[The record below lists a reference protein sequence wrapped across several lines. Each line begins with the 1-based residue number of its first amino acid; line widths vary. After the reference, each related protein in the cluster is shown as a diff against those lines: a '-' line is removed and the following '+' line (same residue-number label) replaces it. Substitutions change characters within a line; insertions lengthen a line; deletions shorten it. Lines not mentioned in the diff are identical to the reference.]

1 MPDVNQQSSPRPSF
15 RPSLA
20 RAAAAGA
27 LVSALAGGS
36 NARAQDASF
45 GCKVLLCAAATAPG
59 WTGIPY
65 CVPVMQQ
72 LIRQVGRGGAWP
84 VCLEGQVASPPAAPA
99 SQPVGSGP
107 ETTSAPEFMTGQN

>member
-1 MPDVNQQSSPRPSF
+1 MLDVNQQSPARPSF

-20 RAAAAGA
+20 RAAAAVA
-27 LVSALAGGS
+27 FVSALAGGS
-36 NARAQDASF
+36 NAQAQDASF
-45 GCKVLLCAAATAPG
+45 GCKVLLCAAASAPG

-84 VCLEGQVASPPAAPA
+84 VCLEGQAASPSSAPSAAGA
-99 SQPVGSGP
+99 P
-107 ETTSAPEFMTGQN
+107 ETAPSLDVTAGRD

>member
-1 MPDVNQQSSPRPSF
+1 MLDVNQQSRPARRSC
-15 RPSLA
+15 LA
-20 RAAAAGA
+20 RGAGAIA
-27 LVSALAGGS
+27 LVSVLVGPPGAK
-36 NARAQDASF
+36 AQDASF

-84 VCLEGQVASPPAAPA
+84 VSLEGQAALPSVPSTAGAPEAAPSLDVTA
-99 SQPVGSGP
+99 GR
-107 ETTSAPEFMTGQN
+107 N

>member
-1 MPDVNQQSSPRPSF
+1 MLDVNQQSSTQPLF

-20 RAAAAGA
+20 RAAAAVA
-27 LVSALAGGS
+27 FVSALAGGS
-36 NARAQDASF
+36 NAHAQDASF

-72 LIRQVGRGGAWP
+72 LIRQVGRAGAWP
-84 VCLEGQVASPPAAPA
+84 VCLEGQVAS
-99 SQPVGSGP
+99 S
-107 ETTSAPEFMTGQN
+107 SAPSAAGGLEAVPSSDLTAGRN